1 MVEQYDGSDV
11 FAYPATVTRATTSSE
26 ELLKLAK
33 KQARDPEIFEEHEPY
48 FWSAVISNNQLDSYF
63 TRMHKTSL
71 KNYADEAAE
80 GVAFL
85 TGHDARE
92 QALGRSIT
100 GTFTGSSGNGVA
112 KVTADFY
119 TLRGLFTNK
128 VPSDEFIKGVR
139 AGIISDVSIGFYGGM
154 FRCTI
159 CGNDLWSWDCW
170 HIPGVEY
177 DKVDKNGEKTGER
190 EICTAWVENSHLSE
204 VSAVY
209 DGATPGAAIR
219 KAEFEIR
226 EASQREP
233 EQRVKPESVRL
244 LEARYR
250 LRLPSLP
257 ATTVI
262 NVESMNSEAV
272 ADRVMERINAA
283 ATQATKGKDMSDLS
297 NTEVTPEVPAVVAED
312 NSSAVNPP
320 EPEAVRQ
327 TEDSVIEPP
336 VSPQASVELPPNTS
350 ETNPEVPGR
359 AAEIENAPKS
369 EGNGDDDDMER
380 AATALRTAFEAAK
393 LETPADP
400 LAEAERIIKDLPRLR
415 RLADMGNTY
424 FKDSVD
430 TAIAEGVRAYGN
442 DFQVES
448 MRATLES
455 MPLDSV
461 KQFQSMWRVAA
472 DAILAGG
479 RQTPP
484 DTDTVVETPPV
495 RRERELPDAAFQ
507 AG

>member
-11 FAYPATVTRATTSSE
+11 FAYPATVTRATTSND

-71 KNYADEAAE
+71 QNYAEEAAQ

-139 AGIISDVSIGFYGGM
+139 AGIISDVSIGFYGGT

-159 CGNDLWSWDCW
+159 CNNDLWSWDCW

-177 DKVDKNGEKTGER
+177 DTLDKNGEKTGER

-226 EASQREP
+226 EAGQREP
-233 EQRVKPESVRL
+233 EQRVKPENIRI

-257 ATTVI
+257 STTVI
-262 NVESMNSEAV
+262 NVNGSRPEDV
-272 ADRVMERINAA
+272 ADMVTERLTAA
-283 ATQATKGKDMSDLS
+283 ANRGINMTDL
-297 NTEVTPEVPAVVAED
+297 NNVENTPETPVIEGEENTPSV
-312 NSSAVNPP
+312 SSP
-320 EPEAVRQ
+320 EPEAVREP
-327 TEDSVIEPP
+327 EDSVIEPP
-336 VSPQASVELPPNTS
+336 VSPQASVELPPTVS

-359 AAEIENAPKS
+359 AAENNSAPGE

-380 AATALRTAFEAAK
+380 AATALRTAFEAAN

-400 LAEAERIIKDLPRLR
+400 IAEAERIIKDLPRLR

-430 TAIAEGVRAYGN
+430 TAIAEGVRAHGN
-442 DFQVES
+442 DFQVET

-455 MPLDSV
+455 LPLDSV
-461 KQFQSMWRVAA
+461 KQFQNMWRVAA

-479 RQTPP
+479 RLTPP
-484 DTDTVVETPPV
+484 DGEPPV
-495 RRERELPDAAFQ
+495 EIPPARRERELPDAAFT